1 MSGQISWVLSARVSE
16 IDNPNCMGAESFSL
30 QQQSYV
36 LLLRLYSYRMKIGIK
51 MTCSVFQV
59 GRKNLIIKMIVTHVL
74 KKKNQNISAVL
85 FSILFD
91 LTICL
96 NPVVTILEKLVA
108 LKMSPFFAWP
118 WKVGSDF
125 FLSSFLFFF
134 HLFIKKA
141 FYH

>member
-59 GRKNLIIKMIVTHVL
+59 GGKNLIIKIIVTHVL
-74 KKKNQNISAVL
+74 KKKSEHLCCSL
-85 FSILFD
+85 FYS
-91 LTICL
+91 
-96 NPVVTILEKLVA
+96 V
-108 LKMSPFFAWP
+108 
-118 WKVGSDF
+118 
-125 FLSSFLFFF
+125 
-134 HLFIKKA
+134 
-141 FYH
+141 